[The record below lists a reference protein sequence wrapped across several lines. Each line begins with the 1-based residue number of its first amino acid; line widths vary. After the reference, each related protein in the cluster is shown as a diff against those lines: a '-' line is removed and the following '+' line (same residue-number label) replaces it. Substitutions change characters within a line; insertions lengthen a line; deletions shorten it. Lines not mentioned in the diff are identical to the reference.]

1 MISSAVARRYAR
13 GLLGAAVDRG
23 EDIEALTAQL
33 REIGATVSEHNG
45 LELLVL
51 NPAVDSDRKGAVLKD
66 IADRLGAGEMA
77 KRFIEV
83 LAHNDRLDHLRE
95 AVDAFGTLADEHLG
109 VVNAVITAPL
119 PLDEAAVTTLKDKLA
134 QATGRAVRIE
144 VKTDPELLGGLTTRI
159 GDVVYDGSLR
169 HQLNQMRE
177 QIAAS

>member
-23 EDIEALTAQL
+23 EDAATLTDRL
-33 REIGATVSEHNG
+33 RELAAAVDEHNG
-45 LELLVL
+45 LELLLL
-51 NPAVDSDRKGAVLKD
+51 NPAVESERKAAVLKD
-66 IADRLGAGEMA
+66 IADLLGAPEMA
-77 KRFIEV
+77 KRFIDA

-95 AVDAFGTLADEHLG
+95 AVDAFGLLADEHLG
-109 VVNAVITAPL
+109 VVNAVITAPH
-119 PLDEAAVTTLKDKLA
+119 PLDEAAIATLQDKLA